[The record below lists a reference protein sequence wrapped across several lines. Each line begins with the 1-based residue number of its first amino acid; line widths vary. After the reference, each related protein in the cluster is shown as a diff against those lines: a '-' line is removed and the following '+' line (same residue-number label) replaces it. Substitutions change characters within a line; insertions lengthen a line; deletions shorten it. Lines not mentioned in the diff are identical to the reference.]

1 MYITNLPLFCF
12 YLSCFNLN
20 GICNENITTIIMCTM
35 EILKNVYKY
44 NKSVNIK
51 VNGIY
56 LISLQSY
63 AQLTAQELVFTGLFS
78 IQLI

>member
-1 MYITNLPLFCF
+1 
-12 YLSCFNLN
+12 
-20 GICNENITTIIMCTM
+20 M

-63 AQLTAQELVFTGLFS
+63 AQLTIQEVQELVFTGLFA
-78 IQLI
+78 IQIFNTADIKFI